1 VKTQAQFQVFQ
12 TALQRL
18 MEALELQPNAIHRD
32 SAILRFELVFETAW
46 RLCQTLAHEQGFAA
60 NSPKAAFQ
68 AAFKA
73 GWITEEVLWN
83 DILLWRNQAVHVY
96 QEALAERLY
105 EQLPQFVAAF
115 RQLEQSVQGLV

>member
-1 VKTQAQFQVFQ
+1 MKTRDQFQVFQ

-18 MEALELQPNAIHRD
+18 MEALELPPNPIHRD

-46 RLCQTLAHEQGFAA
+46 KLCQTLAREQGFEA

-68 AAFKA
+68 AGFKA

-83 DILLWRNQAVHVY
+83 EILLWRNQAIHVY

-105 EQLPQFVAAF
+105 QQLPQFAAAF
-115 RQLEQSVQGLV
+115 RQLERSVEGLV